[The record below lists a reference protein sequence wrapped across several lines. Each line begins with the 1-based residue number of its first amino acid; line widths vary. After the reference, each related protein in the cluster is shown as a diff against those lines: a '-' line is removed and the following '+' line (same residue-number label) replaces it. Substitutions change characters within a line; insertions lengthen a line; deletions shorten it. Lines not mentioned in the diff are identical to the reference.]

1 MAIFSP
7 RPFMAIRSLVVTRF
21 RLESLELLEPLDRLA
36 SLESL
41 TGFSV
46 RLGWRGRWQA
56 GAIRVETSNSP

>member
-1 MAIFSP
+1 
-7 RPFMAIRSLVVTRF
+7 MAIRSLVVTRF
-21 RLESLELLEPLDRLA
+21 RLESLELLELLEPLDRLA